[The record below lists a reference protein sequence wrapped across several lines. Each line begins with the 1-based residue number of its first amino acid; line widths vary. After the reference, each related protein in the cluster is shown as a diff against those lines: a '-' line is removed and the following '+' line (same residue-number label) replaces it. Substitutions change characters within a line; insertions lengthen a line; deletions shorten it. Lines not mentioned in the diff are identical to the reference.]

1 MKHGH
6 TIFILK
12 RKFLTSFLI
21 FALGGGGLFVSSL
34 TAFSKVSLANSS
46 NSTHQNAQNNQNA
59 QDAQDTQDIPGPFY
73 GGLNVNSP
81 LLEVGKYASLQITA
95 TNASGVIVDANSSDA
110 TTYSGTLTLNIPFNE
125 VLNATKQQM
134 EYYKDQKAKLDF
146 SYSLSLPEPIEWQ
159 ENVEVKNHSS
169 LVKSASAKIST
180 RHKNT
185 IKLIANLAENTWEKL
200 YNSNDHQT
208 VKLTAH
214 FSFTKSSLEQ
224 VQNKNITG
232 TGILNLYKKEK
243 DKDGENWVPGFGFT
257 YITHELNIPLLGGK
271 STISNP
277 LDTTKQ
283 DYSQLIYSK
292 GLTDESK
299 NKHIES
305 TSKFAFS
312 GTAQKVTYE
321 DYNSPLI
328 TRDGLEINSK
338 ISSKPFKSSLENVE
352 KWLKTKIND
361 VSRVYVSDLN
371 VSIKL
376 TFTLP
381 KEISLSPSRDLSL
394 PPWIKLH
401 YDPLKNYAMK
411 NGGVRTDPTSL
422 LGNFGDFA
430 LKDVKE
436 DDNTNTITA
445 TAYLK
450 DWYKGDQL
458 MKPYA
463 YSYDEIKHRIN
474 NLVNEIN
481 IKFIPVWFN
490 TDAEAGKTYEIEG
503 SAQGELSGKINYVYR
518 RLGANDSN
526 KLIPFKV
533 NFKEEDVEIPVEVP
547 YKVDFKFESGTPGQT
562 LPDYINKQ
570 YELKPINVYN
580 GKSITI
586 DNSNLRKT
594 TNETFEPDPEVV
606 GDGTNK
612 TGTWVFDE
620 LAGWKID
627 GKGEP
632 VTTIENVNKNITLVG
647 TWKFIP
653 VGDSKHRKVTFK
665 DGENTIATVEVEAGK
680 TIEGDSLENQS
691 MPANPTKASYTFKEW
706 NTKSDGTGAKFLGTT
721 AVISDITVYAVYT
734 KDSDPQNPQDPQDP
748 DNNSGND
755 SDTNDS
761 DKSEP
766 DSINIP
772 SLNLDNGVADGSN
785 SHENSSYQSNN
796 VNNQNERNNK
806 SESLE
811 SSNSDQTNDSANSN
825 KSGAKKLGFATKNTL
840 PKMGADNSLALAIT
854 ALITI
859 AALTTLLA
867 KFIAKTRK

>member
-1 MKHGH
+1 MPW
-6 TIFILK
+6 
-12 RKFLTSFLI
+12 
-21 FALGGGGLFVSSL
+21 GGGSFVSSL
-34 TAFSKVSLANSS
+34 TAFSKVSLANTNS
-46 NSTHQNAQNNQNA
+46 NIQN
-59 QDAQDTQDIPGPFY
+59 AQDTQDIPGPFY

-81 LLEVGKYASLQITA
+81 LLEVGKYASLQISA
-95 TNASGVIVDANSSDA
+95 TNASGNAVDANSNNA
-110 TTYSGTLTLNIPFNE
+110 TKYSGTLRLNIPFNE

-224 VQNKNITG
+224 VQNRNITG
-232 TGILNLYKKEK
+232 TGILDLYKKDE
-243 DKDGENWVPGFGFT
+243 DGVSWVPGFGFT
-257 YITHELNIPLLGGK
+257 YITHELNIPLLGGESK
-271 STISNP
+271 ISDP
-277 LDTTKQ
+277 LNMNEQ
-283 DYSQLIYSK
+283 DYNQLIYSNDLIKNDTNKEIPSK
-292 GLTDESK
+292 G
-299 NKHIES
+299 
-305 TSKFAFS
+305 KFVLL

-361 VSRVYVSDLN
+361 VSRVYVSNLN

-394 PPWIKLH
+394 SPWIKLP

-436 DDNTNTITA
+436 EGNTNTITA

-463 YSYDEIKHRIN
+463 YSYDEIKRRIDA
-474 NLVNEIN
+474 LADEIN
-481 IKFIPVWFN
+481 IRFIPVWFN
-490 TDAEAGKTYEIEG
+490 TDAQAGKTYQIEG

-518 RLGANDSN
+518 RLGGCDSNKLECDSN
-526 KLIPFKV
+526 KLIPFNVKF
-533 NFKEEDVEIPVEVP
+533 NEEPVELPVEAP
-547 YKVDFKFESGTPGQT
+547 YKIDFKFESGTPGQE
-562 LPDYINKQ
+562 LPDYIGKD
-570 YELKPINVYN
+570 YALKPINVYK

-586 DNSNLRKT
+586 DTSTLHKT
-594 TNETFEPDPEVV
+594 TDEIFDPYPEVV
-606 GDGTNK
+606 GNGTNK

-620 LAGWKID
+620 MAGWKID

-632 VTTIENVNKNITLVG
+632 VTTIENVSKNITLVG

-653 VGDSKHRKVTFK
+653 VGDSAPRKVTFK
-665 DGENTIATVEVEAGK
+665 DGEKTIATVEVEAGNN
-680 TIEGDSLENQS
+680 IEGDSLENQS
-691 MPANPTKASYTFKEW
+691 MPANPTKVGYTFKEW
-706 NTKSDGTGAKFLGTT
+706 NTKADGTGARFLSTT
-721 AVISDITVYAVYT
+721 NVIYDITVHAVYT
-734 KDSDPQNPQDPQDP
+734 KDYNPQDPQDP
-748 DNNSGND
+748 HDPDNPKNPEDSENPQDPDNNSESG
-755 SDTNDS
+755 
-761 DKSEP
+761 
-766 DSINIP
+766 SI
-772 SLNLDNGVADGSN
+772 LELDNGSENGSN
-785 SHENSSYQSNN
+785 HKSTGNQLNN
-796 VNNQNERNNK
+796 ANAQNGRNNK
-806 SESLE
+806 SKSLE
-811 SSNSDQTNDSANSN
+811 SSNSDQTNNSANSN
-825 KSGAKKLGFATKNTL
+825 KSGAEKLESARKNTL
-840 PKMGADNSLALAIT
+840 PRTGADNSPAIAIT
-854 ALITI
+854 IVIAI
-859 AALTTLLA
+859 AALTSLLLSLYQKVKNNLQA
-867 KFIAKTRK
+867 